1 MCVPPE
7 SYIHSAASY
16 PTVVIIPVGSLLIMG
31 FLQELKHLESSA
43 SVHTFVSDPAIYL
56 GWRSFAY
63 NDRSNTKEIR
73 LDYLLFVSPPRSPE
87 VQLYAEHNST
97 P

>member
-1 MCVPPE
+1 MRVPPE

-16 PTVVIIPVGSLLIMG
+16 PTVVIAPVGSLLIMV
-31 FLQELKHLESSA
+31 FLQELKLLESSA
-43 SVHTFVSDPAIYL
+43 SVHTFVSDPAI
-56 GWRSFAY
+56 WRSFAY
-63 NDRSNTKEIR
+63 NDRLNTKEIR